1 MFLQVCFDSERHR
14 LVVLALNNRENVKD
28 AWKYLFSYVKGG
40 YMRLLSKFLYSGTSH
55 CFTSE
60 GVNMTK
66 LVVVEDIQT
75 ETNEDEDHSY
85 FSTFISSL

>member
-1 MFLQVCFDSERHR
+1 
-14 LVVLALNNRENVKD
+14 
-28 AWKYLFSYVKGG
+28 
-40 YMRLLSKFLYSGTSH
+40 MRLLSKFLYSGTSH

-66 LVVVEDIQT
+66 CVVVKDIQT
-75 ETNEDEDHSY
+75 ETHEDEDHSY